1 MDGSSGLPVA
11 ANLLRSAAATVP
23 FDRERL
29 AGYLKARGQDFDPSA
44 DLLQFAGGYG
54 NLNYLIK
61 VDAGWAVL
69 RRPPLGDIPKGA
81 NDMGREFRALSVLA
95 PVWPLVPRPFGF
107 CDDPDVLGAPFLI
120 SEFRAGLPLHGARPL
135 GTAMTA
141 GEARDLSMLQVDILR
156 QLHGFDIAATG
167 AGVLGRTEGFAA
179 RTLRGWTARLDGTKA
194 APPPEAAQLF
204 RRLAEMVPEEGR
216 VSVIHN
222 DFKLDNIVVDPATL
236 APTAVLDWDMATLG
250 SPFFDLATLLSY
262 WASPLD
268 PAGLRA
274 INFTHSEA
282 AGALTRRELVEAYM
296 RASGH
301 DSARDE
307 AELTFFIGL
316 AFAKLGVVCLQLYDR
331 FCADPAR
338 YARNENFDKA
348 APGAFALGVEAL
360 DGKLI

>member
-1 MDGSSGLPVA
+1 MDGAAELPVA
-11 ANLLRSAAATVP
+11 AALLRDAAATVP

-29 AGYLKARGQDFDPSA
+29 ARYLRAQGHDFDPGA
-44 DLLQFAGGYG
+44 ELLQFSGGYG

-61 VDAGWAVL
+61 VGGSWAVL
-69 RRPPLGDIPKGA
+69 RRPPLGDIPRGA

-95 PVWPLVPRPFGF
+95 PVWPLAPRPLAF
-107 CDDPDVLGAPFLI
+107 CDDQRVLGAPFLI
-120 SEFRAGLPLHGARPL
+120 SEFRAGLPLHGTLPL
-135 GTAMTA
+135 GAAMTPVQ
-141 GEARDLSMLQVDILR
+141 ARDLSMLQVDILR
-156 QLHGFDIAATG
+156 QLHGFDIEAIG
-167 AGVLGRTEGFAA
+167 AGVLGRTGGFAA
-179 RTLRGWTARLDGTKA
+179 RTLRGWTARLDGSRTA
-194 APPPEAAQLF
+194 SPPEAALLF
-204 RRLAEMVPEEGR
+204 GRLAGILPEESR

-236 APTAVLDWDMATLG
+236 APSAVLDWDMATLG

-268 PAGLRA
+268 PPGLRA
-274 INFTHSEA
+274 VNLTHSET
-282 AGALTRRELVEAYM
+282 AGALTRRELVDAYM

-301 DSARDE
+301 DSARDQ

-331 FCADPAR
+331 FRADPVR
-338 YARNENFDKA
+338 YARNENFAAA
-348 APGAFALGVEAL
+348 APGAFALGVDAL